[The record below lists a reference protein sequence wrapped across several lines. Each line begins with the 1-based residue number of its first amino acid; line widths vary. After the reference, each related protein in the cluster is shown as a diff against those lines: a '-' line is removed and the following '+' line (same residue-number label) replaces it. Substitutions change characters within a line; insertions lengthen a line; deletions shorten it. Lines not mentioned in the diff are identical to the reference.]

1 VKVVRAGAPELV
13 IAALTVAAT
22 TVAGYLMAGGA
33 GAATVLLAAVLVAL
47 VVLRTLVPAETAGP
61 DRAAGSWRPR
71 QPADPGT
78 FASMSGYW
86 RQRHSVSGGTTQLN
100 SYETG
105 LRRTLEHLLAARL
118 AERHGINLYE
128 EPDAARRA
136 FCRNEHDTALWAWIA
151 PEREP
156 DPASERYGMPR
167 RTLGRILDRMEQ
179 L

>member
-1 VKVVRAGAPELV
+1 MKITQAARPELV

-22 TVAGYLMAGGA
+22 TVVGYLMAGAA
-33 GAATVLLAAVLVAL
+33 GAAVVLLVAAVVVLVGLRAL
-47 VVLRTLVPAETAGP
+47 VPDDAAGNAADPRHPRQRPSPASVPAMT
-61 DRAAGSWRPR
+61 
-71 QPADPGT
+71 
-78 FASMSGYW
+78 GYW
-86 RQRHSVSGGTTQLN
+86 RQRHSVSGGTTELN

-128 EPDAARRA
+128 EPAAARRE
-136 FCRNEHDTALWAWIA
+136 FCRDERDAHLWSWIS

-156 DPASERYGMPR
+156 DPDADRGGIPR
-167 RTLGRILDRMEQ
+167 RTLGHILDRLEQ

>member
-1 VKVVRAGAPELV
+1 VTVSQAGRPELV

-22 TVAGYLMAGGA
+22 AVAGYAMA
-33 GAATVLLAAVLVAL
+33 GAAGAAVVLLVAAVVVLVAL
-47 VVLRTLVPAETAGP
+47 RVLVP
-61 DRAAGSWRPR
+61 DDAADSAADPRHPRQRPR
-71 QPADPGT
+71 LPGSPAMT
-78 FASMSGYW
+78 GYW
-86 RQRHSVSGGTTQLN
+86 QQRHSVSGGTTQLN

-128 EPDAARRA
+128 EPAAARRV
-136 FCRNEHDTALWAWIA
+136 FCRGERDARLWSWIS

-156 DPASERYGMPR
+156 HPAADRFGIPR
-167 RTLGRILDRMEQ
+167 RTLARILDRLEQ

>member
-1 VKVVRAGAPELV
+1 VKITEAGRPELV

-22 TVAGYLMAGGA
+22 AVAGYAMAGAA
-33 GAATVLLAAVLVAL
+33 GLATVLLVAAVVVLVAL
-47 VVLRTLVPAETAGP
+47 RALVP
-61 DRAAGSWRPR
+61 DDAADSAADPRHRRQRPR
-71 QPADPGT
+71 PAAVPAMT
-78 FASMSGYW
+78 GYW

-118 AERHGINLYE
+118 SERHGINLYE
-128 EPDAARRA
+128 EPAAARRM
-136 FCRNEHDTALWAWIA
+136 FCRDERDAHLWSWIA

-156 DPASERYGMPR
+156 DPATEQGGIPR
-167 RTLGRILDRMEQ
+167 RTLGHILDRLEQ

>member
-1 VKVVRAGAPELV
+1 VTVSRAGRPELV

-22 TVAGYLMAGGA
+22 AVAGYAMA
-33 GAATVLLAAVLVAL
+33 GAAGAAGVLLVAAVVVLVAL
-47 VVLRTLVPAETAGP
+47 RVLVP
-61 DRAAGSWRPR
+61 DDAAGSAADPRHPRQRPR
-71 QPADPGT
+71 PDTGPAMT
-78 FASMSGYW
+78 GYW
-86 RQRHSVSGGTTQLN
+86 QQRHSVSGGTTQLN

-128 EPDAARRA
+128 EPAAARRV
-136 FCRNEHDTALWAWIA
+136 FCRGERDARLWSWIS

-156 DPASERYGMPR
+156 DPAADRFGIPR
-167 RTLGRILDRMEQ
+167 RTLARILDRLEQ